1 MHLFAN
7 NLISLKILVKKSC
20 QKIRLLMK
28 TIEIDEGMYQL
39 VADDQIIGKTEKNTI
54 KDALESIKS
63 QKVKLDFLRSSVNY
77 SFCIR

>member
-1 MHLFAN
+1 M
-7 NLISLKILVKKSC
+7 ILVRKSC

-39 VADDQIIGKTEKNTI
+39 VADDQVIGKTEKNTI
-54 KDALESIKS
+54 KDSLKSIKS